1 MFSITNALLGA
12 ILFLALCAH
21 FLIIKL
27 KKDISDMFKTFTLQ
41 YLNLEEN
48 KINSTQY
55 IMDVAHFNSLA
66 LRHALNALRPYV
78 ISIMNNA
85 VEREDFE
92 EAQICKDMI
101 AQMDETINK
110 KL

>member
-27 KKDISDMFKTFTLQ
+27 KKDISDMFKAFTLR
-41 YLNLEEN
+41 YLELEES
-48 KINSTQY
+48 KINTTQY
-55 IMDVAHFNSLA
+55 IIEVAHFNSLA

-92 EAQICKDMI
+92 EAKICKDMI
-101 AQMDETINK
+101 AQMDEIINK

>member
-12 ILFLALCAH
+12 ALFLSFCTY
-21 FLIIKL
+21 FFIIKL
-27 KKDISDMFKTFTLQ
+27 KTDISNMFKTFTLR
-41 YLNLEEN
+41 YLELEES
-48 KINSTQY
+48 KINTTQY
-55 IMDVAHFNSLA
+55 IIEVTHFNSLA

-92 EAQICKDMI
+92 EAKICKDMI
-101 AQMDETINK
+101 AQMDEIINK
-110 KL
+110 EL